1 MILWY
6 TPHTDLSHELMH
18 FLRTI
23 TRHISPPFLL
33 WALITMFTVY
43 FSFVAFNRHDNFHS
57 RRLDMGNMEQTVWNL
72 THGNGFT
79 LTDPM
84 GTENISRLA
93 VHADFLLI
101 FMVPFYL
108 LWQDAKMLILVQT
121 IVICLG
127 ALPLYWIAKDK
138 LRSAWLAL
146 VFSLAYLLYPPL
158 QHIMLHDFHAV
169 ALATAFLLFGYWFM
183 VSKRYGLFV
192 LFAGLAGLGK
202 ETVWITVGL
211 MGLYIAIWQKKK
223 AIGGGV
229 AVVAF
234 SIFYYLFWHA
244 IPAVTVGGQHF
255 ALQYLSEYGDNTTSV
270 IWNVLRNPGSVLHT
284 VIQPD
289 RLEYYYRLLL
299 PVGFLP
305 LFSPF
310 ALVFAAHSLVINTL
324 SSYSLMRQID
334 YQYTSDIIPF
344 LFVCAVYGYKSA
356 VSLVLHYGRKKQPV
370 RLYVAGAFV
379 LCVALGSFLWGEL
392 PLTREDR
399 FYYFI
404 WPLPEKSTMKQMENI
419 ISPVYT
425 VSATNDIGAH
435 FAKRKYLYNFP
446 VNAMT
451 ADYALV
457 RLGDQFAWPSGDQQQ
472 QMVAEL
478 FNSPDH
484 TLIAQDGNFYAF
496 ERKNK

>member
-1 MILWY
+1 
-6 TPHTDLSHELMH
+6 MH
-18 FLRTI
+18 FFRTI
-23 TRHISPPFLL
+23 IRNISPQFFL
-33 WALITMFTVY
+33 WVFIIIFSVY

-93 VHADFLLI
+93 VHADFLLVG
-101 FMVPFYL
+101 MVPFYM

-121 IVICLG
+121 IVVCLG
-127 ALPLYWIAKDK
+127 ALPLYWIAKYI

-146 VFSLAYLLYPPL
+146 LFALAYLLYPPL

-169 ALATAFLLFGYWFM
+169 ALATTFLLFAYWFM
-183 VSKRYGLFV
+183 LGKRYVLFV
-192 LFAGLAGLGK
+192 LFALLAGFGK

-211 MGLYIAIWQKKK
+211 MGLYIAIWQRKKVL
-223 AIGGGV
+223 GGGV
-229 AVVAF
+229 AIAAF
-234 SIFYYLFWHA
+234 FIFYYLFWHA
-244 IPAVTVGGQHF
+244 IPAVTPNGQHF

-270 IWNVLRNPGSVLHT
+270 VWNVLRNPGSVLYT
-284 VIQPD
+284 FIQPD

-310 ALVFAAHSLVINTL
+310 VLVFAVHSLVINTL

-344 LFVCAVYGYKSA
+344 LFISAVYGYQKV
-356 VSLVLHYGRKKQPV
+356 VSLVLQYGRKKQPV
-370 RLYVAGAFV
+370 RFYITGVMV
-379 LCVALGSFLWGEL
+379 LCMALSSFLWGEL

-404 WPLPEKSTMKQMENI
+404 WPLPEKNTLSHMEDMML
-419 ISPVYT
+419 PEYT
-425 VSATNDIGAH
+425 VSATNDIGSH
-435 FAKRKYLYNFP
+435 FAKRMYLYNFP

-457 RLGDQFAWPSGDQQQ
+457 RLGDQYAWPSGDEQQRVVMQ
-472 QMVAEL
+472 LLQ
-478 FNSPDH
+478 SPDH
-484 TLIAQDGNFYAF
+484 TLIARDGNFYAF

>member
-1 MILWY
+1 
-6 TPHTDLSHELMH
+6 
-18 FLRTI
+18 
-23 TRHISPPFLL
+23 
-33 WALITMFTVY
+33 
-43 FSFVAFNRHDNFHS
+43 
-57 RRLDMGNMEQTVWNL
+57 MGNMEQTVWNL

-93 VHADFLLI
+93 VHADFLLVG
-101 FMVPFYL
+101 MVPFYM

-121 IVICLG
+121 IVVCLG
-127 ALPLYWIAKDK
+127 ALPLYWIAKYI
-138 LRSAWLAL
+138 LQSAWLAL
-146 VFSLAYLLYPPL
+146 LFALAYLLYPPL

-169 ALATAFLLFGYWFM
+169 ALATTFLLFAYWFM
-183 VSKRYGLFV
+183 LGKRYVLFV
-192 LFAGLAGLGK
+192 LFALLAGFGK

-211 MGLYIAIWQKKK
+211 MGLYIAIWQRKKVL
-223 AIGGGV
+223 GGGV
-229 AVVAF
+229 AIAAF
-234 SIFYYLFWHA
+234 FIFYYLFWHA
-244 IPAVTVGGQHF
+244 IPAVTPNGQHF

-270 IWNVLRNPGSVLHT
+270 VWNVLRNPGSVLFT
-284 VIQPD
+284 FIQPD

-310 ALVFAAHSLVINTL
+310 VLVFAAHSLVINTL

-344 LFVCAVYGYKSA
+344 LFISAVYGYQK
-356 VSLVLHYGRKKQPV
+356 VVLLVLQYGRTNQPV
-370 RLYVAGAFV
+370 RFYITGVMV
-379 LCVALGSFLWGEL
+379 LCMALSSFLWGEL

-404 WPLPEKSTMKQMENI
+404 WPLPEKNTLRRMEDMML
-419 ISPVYT
+419 PEYT
-425 VSATNDIGAH
+425 VSATNDIGSH
-435 FAKRKYLYNFP
+435 FAKRMYLYNFP

-457 RLGDQFAWPSGDQQQ
+457 RLGDQYAWPSGDEQQRVVMQ
-472 QMVAEL
+472 LLQ
-478 FNSPDH
+478 SPDH
-484 TLIAQDGNFYAF
+484 ALIARDGNFYAF